1 MLAFYVKESKKLVL
15 PNLDAYTSLLSSLIF
30 FFFERKKKK
39 KLLFKPR
46 CHNNIY
52 FSFCPLA
59 PLNMCTLT
67 FCCYSFYEFIYSS
80 VFMLYII
87 TINVVV
93 TVTTTPFFSPH
104 CCHHHLHHHSPL
116 LSLPPLPPITSWC
129 HTITIIKLFLSLLL

>member
-1 MLAFYVKESKKLVL
+1 MLAFYIKESKELVL
-15 PNLDAYTSLLSSLIF
+15 PNLDVYTSLLFSLIF
-30 FFFERKKKK
+30 FFWKEKKKK
-39 KLLFKPR
+39 NFCSSLDVIILFIFP
-46 CHNNIY
+46 
-52 FSFCPLA
+52 FPPPL
-59 PLNMCTLT
+59 LNMSTLT

-87 TINVVV
+87 TINAVV

>member
-1 MLAFYVKESKKLVL
+1 MLAFYIKESKELVL
-15 PNLDAYTSLLSSLIF
+15 PNLDVYTSLLFSLIF
-30 FFFERKKKK
+30 FFFLERKKKK

-46 CHNNIY
+46 CHNIIY
-52 FSFCPLA
+52 FSFCPPPL
-59 PLNMCTLT
+59 LNMSTLT

-87 TINVVV
+87 TINAVV

-116 LSLPPLPPITSWC
+116 LSLPPLPPITS
-129 HTITIIKLFLSLLL
+129 